1 MVSFTWLVLTLKDLY
16 LSWFLEQSRLML
28 ICITR
33 TLCQQNLFLSYSL
46 NLPLTVLNVSQLYKT
61 GEITKRSLVIGSKV
75 NFIL

>member
-1 MVSFTWLVLTLKDLY
+1 MVLFTWLDLTFKGLY

-33 TLCQQNLFLSYSL
+33 TLCQQNLFLSY
-46 NLPLTVLNVSQLYKT
+46 LTVINVSQLYKT
-61 GEITKRSLVIGSKV
+61 GEIVSLVVGSKV

>member
-1 MVSFTWLVLTLKDLY
+1 MVLFTWLDLTFKGLY

-33 TLCQQNLFLSYSL
+33 TLCQQNLFLSY
-46 NLPLTVLNVSQLYKT
+46 LTVINVSQLYKT
-61 GEITKRSLVIGSKV
+61 GEIARLVVGSKV